1 MTFWQRLSDFFAL
14 FLPGPDLPTPFRPD
28 PPAPAPIVPLPVP
41 PPTPNDWQVG
51 IVAAINAERIRAGVA
66 PLSADPRLAASA
78 GRIAADNAVRRTLD
92 HVGGDG
98 STFGVRIEAAGYRW
112 RSAGECLDFAAATP
126 AAVVRAWIDSP
137 PHRSIILSK
146 YFSNVG
152 VGVAGAFIAADF
164 ASPA

>member
-1 MTFWQRLSDFFAL
+1 VS
-14 FLPGPDLPTPFRPD
+14 
-28 PPAPAPIVPLPVP
+28 
-41 PPTPNDWQVG
+41 PPTPNDWQTG

-66 PLSADPRLAASA
+66 PLAADPRLASSAS
-78 GRIAADNAVRRTLD
+78 RIASDNAARQKLD

-98 STFGVRIEAAGYRW
+98 STFGCRIQAAGYRW

-137 PHRSIILSK
+137 PHRSIVLSK
-146 YFSNVG
+146 YFAHVG